1 MIEFNVLINQIIGEF
16 YSKDEDRVPTNISY
30 DMAREILLLRNR
42 VQVLEKEL
50 IEARWVEM
58 RGHEMGS

>member
-58 RGHEMGS
+58 PGHEMGS